1 MVEWCCSK
9 PKVKWLCS
17 TPALIWPGEM
27 NWLYT
32 NGDMT
37 CCALVLVWYGDM
49 NLFWTS
55 AWLKWWYEF
64 ALHQRLIKMVIWI
77 CPYQRLIEM
86 RSKWKYDWLTGVYCW
101 FLSHTE
107 LIAEWTSGHVI
118 VRWLLERTCLIQ
130 WSFSNLVCYDD
141 TGSHE
146 FSKFACDINSFF
158 LQVSWNVEQINIGCR
173 SFLWLLNLWIKCGH
187 ALEW

>member
-32 NGDMT
+32 NRDMT

-55 AWLKWWYEF
+55 VWLKWWYEF

-77 CPYQRLIEM
+77 YPCQRLIETRAM
-86 RSKWKYDWLTGVYCW
+86 YCW
-101 FLSHTE
+101 LFVSYWIE
-107 LIAEWTSGHVI
+107 CRGRVI
-118 VRWLLERTCLIQ
+118 VQWLQERTCLVS
-130 WSFSNLVCYDD
+130 WSVSNLVCCDN

-146 FSKFACDINSFF
+146 SSRFAYDM
-158 LQVSWNVEQINIGCR
+158 
-173 SFLWLLNLWIKCGH
+173 NLKRWTG
-187 ALEW
+187 